1 MGPDLAR
8 HESAGSSRSAVR
20 GNKMGGGRL
29 MRRFSNSAKYYA
41 RQTWWALRQIFG
53 DAAYENYLQSVR
65 RSEIHGEKVAA
76 PLSRDEFYLDSLQR
90 RYSKISRCC

>member
-1 MGPDLAR
+1 
-8 HESAGSSRSAVR
+8 
-20 GNKMGGGRL
+20 
-29 MRRFSNSAKYYA
+29 MRRIIHSAKF
-41 RQTWWALRQIFG
+41 RVRLIWWTLRQIFG

-65 RSEIHGEKVAA
+65 RNEIHGAKIAT